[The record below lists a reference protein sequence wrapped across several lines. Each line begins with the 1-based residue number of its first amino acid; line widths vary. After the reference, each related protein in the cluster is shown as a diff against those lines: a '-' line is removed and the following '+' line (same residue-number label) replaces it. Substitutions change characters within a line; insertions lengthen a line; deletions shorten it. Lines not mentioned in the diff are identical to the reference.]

1 MAINLLGLKPHE
13 VSRDLSGYV
22 IYLYGPGGC
31 GKTTFASHMES
42 SLLLAFEKGFS
53 AIPGVI
59 AYEVNSWTK
68 FKEVCRELKKP
79 EVKSTYKT
87 IAIDTVDVATQY
99 LEKYICNQLD
109 IENIGD
115 GGWATNSWVKVKREW
130 EQTIRQI
137 IAEGYS
143 LLFISHAKDKTF
155 TRKDNTTYNQIVPSC
170 PTAYNEI
177 IRNMSDIM
185 AYIDVENGS
194 RKMVLRSPNDSVEC
208 KSRFKCIDAV
218 IPFSCQSLTDALNRA
233 IDKEA
238 EETGGKYITNEKRTS
253 LAIESYNYDSL
264 MAEFQEISAT
274 LMKSDPSVGPKIVQ
288 IIERYLGKGK
298 KVNDTNPGQAEF
310 IYLINNDLK
319 EDLLHK

>member
-1 MAINLLGLKPHE
+1 MAVNLLNIKPHE

-22 IYLYGPGGC
+22 IYIYGAGGC
-31 GKTTFASHMES
+31 GKTTFATTMDSH
-42 SLLLAFEKGFS
+42 LLIAFEKGFS
-53 AIPGVI
+53 AIPGAM

-68 FKEVCRELKKP
+68 FKEICRELKKP
-79 EVKSTYKT
+79 EVKATYKT
-87 IAIDTVDVATQY
+87 IILDTVDVAAQY
-99 LEKYICNQLD
+99 LEKYVCNQLD

-137 IAEGYS
+137 ISEGYS
-143 LLFISHAKDKTF
+143 VLFISHAKDKTF

-185 AYIDVENGS
+185 AYIDIENGT
-194 RKMVLRSPNDSVEC
+194 RRMVLRSPDDSIEC
-208 KSRFKCIDAV
+208 KSRFKYVDAT
-218 IPFSCQSLTDALNRA
+218 IPFSCQSLTDAISRA

-238 EETGGKYITNEKRTS
+238 EETGGKYVTDEKVKAT
-253 LAIESYNYDSL
+253 APEIYDYKAL
-264 MAEFQEISAT
+264 LAEFQEISSK
-274 LMKSDPSVGPKIVQ
+274 LMNSDPTMGPKIVQ
-288 IIERYLGKGK
+288 VIERYLGKGK
-298 KVNDTNPGQAEF
+298 KVNDTTPNQAEF

-319 EDLLHK
+319 EDLLKA